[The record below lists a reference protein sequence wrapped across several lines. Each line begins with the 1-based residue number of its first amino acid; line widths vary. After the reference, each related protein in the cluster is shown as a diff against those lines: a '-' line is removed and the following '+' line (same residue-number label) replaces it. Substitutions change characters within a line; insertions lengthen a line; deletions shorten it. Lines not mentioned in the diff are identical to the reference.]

1 MIIKIDFNGRIVIPK
16 KIRDRL
22 GIKKDDILEVKV
34 DGKKIILEKT
44 ENSWQKS
51 NMMLQ
56 LVCNKERETRKNEK
70 NV

>member
-34 DGKKIILEKT
+34 DSKKIILKKIEK
-44 ENSWQKS
+44 SDK
-51 NMMLQ
+51 
-56 LVCNKERETRKNEK
+56 
-70 NV
+70 